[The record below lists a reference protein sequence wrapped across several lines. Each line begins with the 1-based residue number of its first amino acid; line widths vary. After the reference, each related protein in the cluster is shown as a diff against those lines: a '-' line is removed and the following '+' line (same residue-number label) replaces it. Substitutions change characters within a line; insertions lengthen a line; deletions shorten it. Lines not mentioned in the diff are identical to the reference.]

1 MTLTVLLVDD
11 DALVRAGLRAFLGGS
26 RDIEVVGEASD
37 GAEGLRRVA
46 ELAPD
51 VVLMDI
57 RMPNLDGVA
66 ATGRIRAG
74 KAEGEAPQVLVL
86 TTFDSDDSVASAIRA
101 GAKGYLLKTTP
112 PDRLIAAIVA
122 AASGEPTLSP
132 SVTARL
138 MESLSQGAGAERD
151 TARKQLKVLTER
163 ELDVARGVAL
173 GEGNTDIAASLYLSL
188 ATVKAHVSRSLMKL
202 GLENRV
208 QLALLVR
215 DAGLVLPLPEE
226 RSPAQR

>member
-122 AASGEPTLSP
+122 AFASDRYPT
-132 SVTARL
+132 TA
-138 MESLSQGAGAERD
+138 AF
-151 TARKQLKVLTER
+151 ARIR
-163 ELDVARGVAL
+163 
-173 GEGNTDIAASLYLSL
+173 
-188 ATVKAHVSRSLMKL
+188 
-202 GLENRV
+202 
-208 QLALLVR
+208 
-215 DAGLVLPLPEE
+215 
-226 RSPAQR
+226 